1 MAFPPGTD
9 ARCIKPDVSEI
20 QLMPYA
26 VVSPIEDGTRDNKD
40 MELNQAQDDKQAT
53 PPRKVSFKYC
63 SGPAALRCLSDGVA
77 YFAKPSEFND
87 CLEAKFD
94 HSSAADY
101 IARMDQSIRSL
112 AEQRGCAG
120 GYKVPECKLASFEAK
135 NAHENKNFLEATQ
148 RVGIYSTASRPDNQP
163 MWAYYCD
170 NSKGFCFELEWPDT
184 VLGRYQIAPVGVLY
198 SPAARVHNRAEIFD
212 ALIRE
217 EAELHPA
224 WSMDQ
229 ILEETRSEFFKF
241 RFQML
246 NTCHAVSIKHSDW
259 SHEREVRFVT
269 PRAGPLPI
277 MGQVLKRVY
286 FVRTD
291 FPEWGP
297 AIMLLHQLYPNVEL
311 AKLTFQHVEPYVK
324 VQGMTKKQ
332 VPIHE

>member
-1 MAFPPGTD
+1 MEPNQ
-9 ARCIKPDVSEI
+9 S
-20 QLMPYA
+20 Q
-26 VVSPIEDGTRDNKD
+26 DNK
-40 MELNQAQDDKQAT
+40 QTAQ
-53 PPRKVSFKYC
+53 PRRVSFKYR
-63 SGPAALRCLSDGVA
+63 SGPAALRCLSDGLA

-101 IARMDQSIRSL
+101 IERMDRSIRSV

-120 GYKVPECKLASFEAK
+120 GYAVPVDELASFEAK
-135 NAHENKNFLEATQ
+135 NARDDGNFLEATQ
-148 RVGIYSTASRPDNQP
+148 RVGIYSTATRPDNQP

-198 SPAARVHNRAEIFD
+198 SSAARVHNRADIFD
-212 ALIRE
+212 TLIRE
-217 EAELHPA
+217 EAELHPD
-224 WSMDQ
+224 WSMAR
-229 ILEETRSEFFKF
+229 ILEETRSEFFRF

-246 NTCHAVSIKHSDW
+246 NTCRAVSIKHSDW
-259 SHEREVRFVT
+259 SHEHEVRFVT
-269 PRAGPLPI
+269 PRAGPVPI

-297 AIMLLHQLYPNVEL
+297 VMMLLHQLYPNVEL
-311 AKLTFQHVEPYVK
+311 AKLTFQHVEPYVE
-324 VQGMTKKQ
+324 VQGMTKKL

>member
-1 MAFPPGTD
+1 VNPKQT
-9 ARCIKPDVSEI
+9 
-20 QLMPYA
+20 Q
-26 VVSPIEDGTRDNKD
+26 N
-40 MELNQAQDDKQAT
+40 DKQAA
-53 PPRKVSFKYC
+53 PPNRISFKYR
-63 SGPAALRCLSDGVA
+63 SGSAALRCLSDGLA

-101 IARMDQSIRSL
+101 IKRMDRSIRSV
-112 AEQRGCAG
+112 AERRGRIG
-120 GYKVPECKLASFEAK
+120 GYTVPRDELASFEAQ
-135 NAHENKNFLEATQ
+135 NASENANFLDATQ

-184 VLGRYQIAPVGVLY
+184 VLGQYQLAPVGVLY
-198 SPAARVHNRAEIFD
+198 SSVARVHNRAEIFD
-212 ALIRE
+212 ILIRE
-217 EAELHPA
+217 EAELHPD

-229 ILEETRSEFFKF
+229 LLEETRSEFFRF

-246 NTCHAVSIKHSDW
+246 NTCRAVSIKHSDW
-259 SHEREVRFVT
+259 SHEHEVRFVT

-277 MGQVLKRVY
+277 IGQILKRVY

-297 AIMLLHQLYPNVEL
+297 VMMLLHQLYPDVEL
-311 AKLTFQHVEPYVK
+311 AKLTFQHVEPYVD
-324 VQGMTKKQ
+324 VQGMTKKL
-332 VPIHE
+332 VPIQK